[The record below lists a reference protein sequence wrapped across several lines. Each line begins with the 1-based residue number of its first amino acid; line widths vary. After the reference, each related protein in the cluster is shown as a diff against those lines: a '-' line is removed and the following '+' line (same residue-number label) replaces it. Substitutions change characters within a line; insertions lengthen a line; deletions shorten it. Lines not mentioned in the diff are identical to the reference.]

1 METKLQPQ
9 IFSLTLVTLILVI
22 FAIVIYKKVKKQQP
36 DKAPDGF
43 LLITEQYV
51 MGVNNLFKDTTGG
64 SIKKPEPYIFT
75 LLTFLILSNL
85 MGLLGLEP
93 PSTSYSVTLT
103 LALISWIGI
112 YVVGLMYQKLHFF
125 KKYMNPAELIGQFAP
140 LISLSFRLF
149 GNMIGGAAIMY
160 LIYSVTG
167 ALWEKIPVIGELNLL
182 GSILAPAFHFYFDMF
197 DGLIQ
202 AFVFSLLTMVY
213 WTLEASEEHASEKE
227 VSEKKLDTKTK
238 LKTKK
243 AKA

>member
-103 LALISWIGI
+103 LALIS
-112 YVVGLMYQKLHFF
+112 
-125 KKYMNPAELIGQFAP
+125 
-140 LISLSFRLF
+140 
-149 GNMIGGAAIMY
+149 
-160 LIYSVTG
+160 
-167 ALWEKIPVIGELNLL
+167 
-182 GSILAPAFHFYFDMF
+182 
-197 DGLIQ
+197 
-202 AFVFSLLTMVY
+202 
-213 WTLEASEEHASEKE
+213 
-227 VSEKKLDTKTK
+227 
-238 LKTKK
+238 
-243 AKA
+243 